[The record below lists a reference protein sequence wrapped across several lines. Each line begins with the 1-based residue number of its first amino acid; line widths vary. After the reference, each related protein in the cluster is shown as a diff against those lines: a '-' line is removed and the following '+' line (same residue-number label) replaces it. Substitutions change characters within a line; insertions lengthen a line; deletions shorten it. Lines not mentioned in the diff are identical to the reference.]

1 MLEEIHSNPNS
12 ASLSGGNLVDGLP
25 RALHIEALGAPHGGL
40 GPAPI
45 CNLDYEKLRSAGKSC
60 EN

>member
-1 MLEEIHSNPNS
+1 MMLSDDSVKQRDDLLHHSARHS
-12 ASLSGGNLVDGLP
+12 DGNLVDGLP
-25 RALHIEALGAPHGGL
+25 RALHTEALGAPHGGL

-45 CNLDYEKLRSAGKSC
+45 CKLDS